1 MHTGLP
7 AAPLRQAPSVIRDD
21 RFTRCPFP
29 AATTD
34 APVAPVRSSNTA
46 MEHQNCCTDLRH
58 PELLAAC
65 CPYSSVHGKLVVQH
79 PSRTKKVGKLPPL
92 RSFSFL
98 TLRDLNRDAV
108 LVRAMC
114 LPESEARQR
123 AEPGASSC
131 LRPSSDKP
139 GHEREYDHEIVRNK
153 NPV

>member
-7 AAPLRQAPSVIRDD
+7 AAPLRQTPSAIRDD

-34 APVAPVRSSNTA
+34 APLAPVRSSNTA

-65 CPYSSVHGKLVVQH
+65 CPYSSVHGKRVVQH
-79 PSRTKKVGKLPPL
+79 PSRTKKVGKLPPF

-98 TLRDLNRDAV
+98 TLRGIP
-108 LVRAMC
+108 VRRPGPCRQALSLRRIRLTNCDKSLRFPSLGRC
-114 LPESEARQR
+114 LLLYHRLC
-123 AEPGASSC
+123 GI
-131 LRPSSDKP
+131 D
-139 GHEREYDHEIVRNK
+139 I
-153 NPV
+153 